1 MIPNSINLIEFDHL
15 KLCIGKLQCKL
26 GCTYIKHSYV
36 FVNRETIILN
46 IKKFRVTICISN
58 QSTKILETALAKY
71 TCDTYRKKKTQKDNT
86 VCLCL
91 GLSALSQSFGV
102 LSPLSRLRKSFFL
115 ETISYRLLF
124 LFL

>member
-71 TCDTYRKKKTQKDNT
+71 TCDTYSKKKKNAKGQT
-86 VCLCL
+86 LCACV
-91 GLSALSQSFGV
+91 GIVPVVRCS
-102 LSPLSRLRKSFFL
+102 LSPLSSTQIILS
-115 ETISYRLLF
+115 
-124 LFL
+124 